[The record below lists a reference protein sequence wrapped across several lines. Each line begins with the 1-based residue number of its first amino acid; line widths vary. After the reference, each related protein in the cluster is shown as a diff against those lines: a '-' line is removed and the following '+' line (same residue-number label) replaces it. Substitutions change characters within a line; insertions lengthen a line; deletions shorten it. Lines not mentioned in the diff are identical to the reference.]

1 MSENVKKFGLS
12 VLACAIA
19 VGAVLPMYEKWV
31 KPLFKKGSVE
41 TTTTTTE
48 TNEQG
53 A

>member
-31 KPLFKKGSVE
+31 KPLFKKEDKAE
-41 TTTTTTE
+41 TIAE
-48 TNEQG
+48 PSAE
-53 A
+53 